1 MQPAANLAHKL
12 ATPPLEARGLVKV
25 FGGLRAVDDMSIA
38 LQRGELLGLIGPN
51 GAGKTTLFNLLAG
64 SLKAGAG
71 RVLIGGADLTRAG
84 PEARIASGVGRT
96 FQIPRPFAEMT
107 VLENV
112 LTGGQ
117 NQSGE
122 RAWLNIVRPGRV
134 ASEERAAVE
143 KARALLD
150 FVTLSRLEAEPA
162 RVLSG
167 GQRKLLELARVL
179 MADPDTIL
187 LDEPAAGV
195 NPTLL
200 QFIID
205 RVLEL
210 NAQGKSILLIEHNM
224 DMVCAALLARRRHG
238 RRPLSDRRHARR
250 HRPQSRRRRRLSRR
264 GGVMGS
270 DKPVLLSTA
279 ALVAGYER
287 DLPIVR
293 GVDFA
298 VRTGELVVVLGPNGA
313 GKSTFVK
320 AISGLVPVHSG

>member
-1 MQPAANLAHKL
+1 MRPAARFPSKPSD
-12 ATPPLEARGLVKV
+12 TPIQARDVVKA
-25 FGGLRAVDDMSIA
+25 FGGVRAVDGMSIA
-38 LQRGELLGLIGPN
+38 LARGELLGLIGPN

-64 SLKAGAG
+64 SLRPTSGSI
-71 RVLIGGADLTRAG
+71 LIGGADMTAAG
-84 PEARIASGVGRT
+84 PEARIANGVGRT

-117 NQSGE
+117 RQSGE

-134 ASEERAAVE
+134 AAEERAAVE

-150 FVTLSRLEAEPA
+150 FVTLSRLEGEPA

-167 GQRKLLELARVL
+167 GQRKLLELARIL

-200 QFIID
+200 ELIID

-210 NAQGKSILLIEHNM
+210 NARGTSILLIEHNM
-224 DMVCAALLARRRHG
+224 EMVARLCSRVVVMAG
-238 RRPLSDRRHARR
+238 GAYLTEGAPEDIARN
-250 HRPQSRRRRRLSRR
+250 PAVVDAYL
-264 GGVMGS
+264 GGV
-270 DKPVLLSTA
+270 A
-279 ALVAGYER
+279 
-287 DLPIVR
+287 
-293 GVDFA
+293 
-298 VRTGELVVVLGPNGA
+298 
-313 GKSTFVK
+313 
-320 AISGLVPVHSG
+320 